1 MNGEKDKF
9 APGNKPKDNPLGKI
23 VATLIV
29 AVITLFLCVS
39 LFCKFGKL
47 LIPTLVVLAGG
58 FLLLTIW
65 MKSLYIYRYLYPA
78 IIIIGVFTV
87 YPIFYTIFIAFTNY
101 GTGHLLV
108 KESAKE
114 ELLNSKWF
122 VYKNDDPLYAEFFIP
137 KQYVTDLNEKWKVEY
152 DKYQKQLDNAKN
164 ESQEIL
170 IENNWAEK
178 ETSIVNESLE
188 NLKLSEVVAFF
199 FDTEEI
205 EVGADN
211 LPLAGD
217 LPLVE
222 AVAAEEDVSNDEVAD
237 NEEIAESEEVVYPN
251 VYQAKYFK
259 EGLDEG
265 FRLEPIAFD
274 KLSELTKD
282 MYLVSDQ
289 VRVNPEEDDEDYDDD
304 SYFVALNDVA
314 VLKSALEKLPFML
327 YDNVSDVEKKF
338 LNSRTNEFMRKEK
351 LFTVKDDGNIYQL
364 TDLGNGKF
372 GYETRV
378 WEENRNGIFVV
389 TKDGNAPTFW
399 KEYALSDLEY
409 TYSMFKLSSN
419 KEVERFLEKNFSKF
433 KLGENF
439 VPSFANIEGK
449 KKSDVSNADLIA
461 VRKEISD
468 VNERIKEFN
477 REIPSMKKNFID
489 QKREEIV
496 KENKEAEDEMFK
508 KSQDIASLK
517 REIKAMKHKSLK
529 NEEHPSLVIE
539 QIKENEKQIK
549 ILKNQIRRLKIDH
562 KGRLVQLK
570 SVDFPKLKKVKLSLE
585 ENSNIDFAEDKKI
598 EPGYMVT
605 IGLRNFTKIF
615 TTRNITSPFLRVFIW
630 TVLWSLFSVLTSF
643 AVGLALALVLNAG
656 DLKGRYLYRTL
667 FILPYA
673 IPSFVTILMWG
684 GFLNEDF
691 GIINLATGFTVP
703 WLSDPNGI
711 LPKISC
717 VIVNLWL
724 SFPYQ
729 MIISLGALQSIDASM
744 YEAADVDGAT
754 KAQQFWRITL
764 PLLLATLGPMLV
776 GSFAFAFNNFGGIY
790 LLTGGGPVMDPG
802 VLPGQTDILIS
813 YTYKLAFGSNE
824 TDYGLASAIGII
836 VFFIIGTITFL
847 QFKYTGAFKEVDNA

>member
-9 APGNKPKDNPLGKI
+9 APENKQKDNPLGKI
-23 VATLIV
+23 IATLIV
-29 AVITLFLCVS
+29 AGITFFLCVS

-47 LIPTLVVLAGG
+47 LIPTLVILAGG

-65 MKSLYIYRYLYPA
+65 MKGLYIYRYLYPA
-78 IIIIGVFTV
+78 MIIIGVFTI

-108 KESAKE
+108 KESARE

-122 VYKNDDPLYAEFFIP
+122 VYENDDPLYAEFFIP
-137 KQYVTDLNEKWKVEY
+137 EQYVTALNEKWKGEY
-152 DKYQKQLDNAKN
+152 DKYQKQLENAKN

-178 ETSIVNESLE
+178 ETSVVNDSFQSM
-188 NLKLSEVVAFF
+188 KLSEVVALFF
-199 FDTEEI
+199 ETEEI
-205 EVGADN
+205 EVGADY
-211 LPLAGD
+211 LPLNNEVIDDTDIA
-217 LPLVE
+217 
-222 AVAAEEDVSNDEVAD
+222 AVDASNDVG
-237 NEEIAESEEVVYPN
+237 YPK

-259 EGLDEG
+259 EGHDEG
-265 FRLEPIAFD
+265 FRLEPVAFD
-274 KLSELTKD
+274 KLTELTNG
-282 MYLVSDQ
+282 MHLVSDQ
-289 VRVNPEEDDEDYDDD
+289 VRINPDEEEDYDDD

-314 VLKSALEKLPFML
+314 ILKSALEKLPFML
-327 YDNVSDVEKKF
+327 YDEANDVEKKF

-389 TKDGNAPTFW
+389 TKDGGAPTFW
-399 KEYALSDLEY
+399 KEYALPDLEY

-433 KLGENF
+433 KLDENY
-439 VPSFANIEGK
+439 VPSFVNIEGK
-449 KKSDVSNADLIA
+449 KKSEVSNADLIA
-461 VRKEISD
+461 VRKEIAD

-477 REIPSMKKNFID
+477 REIPAMKKDFIEL
-489 QKREEIV
+489 KKEEISRL
-496 KENKEAEDEMFK
+496 NRIAEDEMSEK
-508 KSQDIASLK
+508 AKNIDSLK
-517 REIKAMKHKSLK
+517 QEIKKLKKQSLIT
-529 NEEHPSLVIE
+529 EHPSLIIE
-539 QIKENEKQIK
+539 QIKENNKQIK
-549 ILKNQIRRLKIDH
+549 ILNNQIRRLKIDH

-605 IGLRNFTKIF
+605 IGVRNFTKIF

-643 AVGLALALVLNAG
+643 AAGLALALVLNAG
-656 DLKGRYLYRTL
+656 DLKGRYFYRTL

-691 GIINLATGFTVP
+691 GIINLATGFTIP

-754 KAQQFWRITL
+754 KPQQFWRITL

>member
-9 APGNKPKDNPLGKI
+9 APENKQKDNPLGKI
-23 VATLIV
+23 IATLIV
-29 AVITLFLCVS
+29 AGITFFLCVS

-47 LIPTLVVLAGG
+47 LIPTLVILAGG

-65 MKSLYIYRYLYPA
+65 MKGLYIYRYLYPA
-78 IIIIGVFTV
+78 MIIIGVFTI

-108 KESAKE
+108 KESARE

-122 VYKNDDPLYAEFFIP
+122 VYENDDPLYAEFFIP
-137 KQYVTDLNEKWKVEY
+137 EQYVTALNEKWKGEY
-152 DKYQKQLDNAKN
+152 DKYQKQLENAKN

-178 ETSIVNESLE
+178 ETSVVNDSFQSM
-188 NLKLSEVVAFF
+188 KLSEVVALFF
-199 FDTEEI
+199 ETEEI
-205 EVGADN
+205 EVGADY
-211 LPLAGD
+211 LPLNNEVIDDTYIAAVDAGN
-217 LPLVE
+217 
-222 AVAAEEDVSNDEVAD
+222 DVG
-237 NEEIAESEEVVYPN
+237 YPK

-259 EGLDEG
+259 EGHDEG
-265 FRLEPIAFD
+265 FRLEPVAFD
-274 KLSELTKD
+274 KLTELTKG
-282 MYLVSDQ
+282 MHLVSDQ
-289 VRVNPEEDDEDYDDD
+289 VRINPDEEEDYDDD

-314 VLKSALEKLPFML
+314 ILKSALEKLPFML
-327 YDNVSDVEKKF
+327 YDDANDVEKKF

-389 TKDGNAPTFW
+389 TKDGGAPTFW
-399 KEYALSDLEY
+399 KEYDLSDLEY

-433 KLGENF
+433 KLDENY
-439 VPSFANIEGK
+439 VPSFVNIEGK
-449 KKSDVSNADLIA
+449 KKSEVSNADLIA
-461 VRKEISD
+461 VRKEIAD

-477 REIPSMKKNFID
+477 REIPAMKKDFIEL
-489 QKREEIV
+489 KKEEISRL
-496 KENKEAEDEMFK
+496 NRIAEDEMSEK
-508 KSQDIASLK
+508 AKNIDSLK
-517 REIKAMKHKSLK
+517 QEIKKLKKQSLIT
-529 NEEHPSLVIE
+529 EHPSLIIE
-539 QIKENEKQIK
+539 QIKENNKQIK
-549 ILKNQIRRLKIDH
+549 ILNNQIRRLKIDH

-605 IGLRNFTKIF
+605 IGVRNFTKIF

-643 AVGLALALVLNAG
+643 AAGLALALVLNAG
-656 DLKGRYLYRTL
+656 DLKGRYFYRTL

-691 GIINLATGFTVP
+691 GIINLATGFTIP

-754 KAQQFWRITL
+754 KPQQFWRITL

>member
-9 APGNKPKDNPLGKI
+9 APENKQKDNPLGKI
-23 VATLIV
+23 IATLIV
-29 AVITLFLCVS
+29 AGITFFLCVS

-47 LIPTLVVLAGG
+47 LIPTLVILAGG

-65 MKSLYIYRYLYPA
+65 MKGLYIYRYLYPA
-78 IIIIGVFTV
+78 MIIIGVFTI

-108 KESAKE
+108 KESARE

-122 VYKNDDPLYAEFFIP
+122 VYENDDPLYAEFFIP
-137 KQYVTDLNEKWKVEY
+137 EQYVTALNEKWKGEY
-152 DKYQKQLDNAKN
+152 DKYQKQLENAKN

-178 ETSIVNESLE
+178 ETSVVNDSFQSM
-188 NLKLSEVVAFF
+188 KLSEVVALFF
-199 FDTEEI
+199 ETEEI
-205 EVGADN
+205 EVGADY
-211 LPLAGD
+211 LPLNNEVIDDTYIAAVDAGN
-217 LPLVE
+217 
-222 AVAAEEDVSNDEVAD
+222 DVG
-237 NEEIAESEEVVYPN
+237 YPK
-251 VYQAKYFK
+251 VYQTKYFK
-259 EGLDEG
+259 EGHDEG
-265 FRLEPIAFD
+265 FRLEPVAFD
-274 KLSELTKD
+274 KLTELTKG
-282 MYLVSDQ
+282 MHLVSDQ
-289 VRVNPEEDDEDYDDD
+289 VRINPDEEEDYDDD

-314 VLKSALEKLPFML
+314 ILKSALEKLPFML
-327 YDNVSDVEKKF
+327 YDDANDVEKKF

-389 TKDGNAPTFW
+389 TKDGGAPTFW
-399 KEYALSDLEY
+399 KEYALPDLEY

-433 KLGENF
+433 KLDENY
-439 VPSFANIEGK
+439 VPSFVNIEGK
-449 KKSDVSNADLIA
+449 KKSEVSNADLIA
-461 VRKEISD
+461 VRKEIAD

-477 REIPSMKKNFID
+477 REIPAMKKDFIEL
-489 QKREEIV
+489 KKEEISRL
-496 KENKEAEDEMFK
+496 NRIAEDEMSEK
-508 KSQDIASLK
+508 AKNIDSLK
-517 REIKAMKHKSLK
+517 QEIKKLKKQSLIT
-529 NEEHPSLVIE
+529 EHPSLIIE
-539 QIKENEKQIK
+539 QIKENNKQIK
-549 ILKNQIRRLKIDH
+549 ILNNQIRRLKIDH

-605 IGLRNFTKIF
+605 IGVRNFTKIF

-643 AVGLALALVLNAG
+643 AAGLALALVLNAG
-656 DLKGRYLYRTL
+656 DLKGRYFYRTL

-691 GIINLATGFTVP
+691 GIINLATGFTIP

-754 KAQQFWRITL
+754 KPQQFWRITL

>member
-9 APGNKPKDNPLGKI
+9 APGNKQKDNPLGKI
-23 VATLIV
+23 IATLIV
-29 AVITLFLCVS
+29 AGITLFLCVS

-47 LIPTLVVLAGG
+47 LIPTLVILAGG

-65 MKSLYIYRYLYPA
+65 MKGLYIYRYLYPA
-78 IIIIGVFTV
+78 MIIIGVFTV

-122 VYKNDDPLYAEFFIP
+122 VYENDDPLYAEFFIP
-137 KQYVTDLNEKWKVEY
+137 EQYVATLNEKWKGEY
-152 DKYQKQLDNAKN
+152 DKYQKQLENAKN

-178 ETSIVNESLE
+178 ETSVVNDSLE

-199 FDTEEI
+199 FETEEI
-205 EVGADN
+205 EVGADY
-211 LPLAGD
+211 LPLTD
-217 LPLVE
+217 V
-222 AVAAEEDVSNDEVAD
+222 AVADSSNDT
-237 NEEIAESEEVVYPN
+237 VVYPN

-259 EGLDEG
+259 EGHDEG
-265 FRLEPIAFD
+265 FRLEPVAFD
-274 KLSELTKD
+274 KLTELTKG
-282 MYLVSDQ
+282 MHLVSDQ
-289 VRVNPEEDDEDYDDD
+289 VRINPDEEEDYDDD

-314 VLKSALEKLPFML
+314 ILKSALEKLPFML
-327 YDNVSDVEKKF
+327 YDDANDVEKKF

-389 TKDGNAPTFW
+389 TKDGGAPTFW
-399 KEYALSDLEY
+399 KEYDLSDLEY

-433 KLGENF
+433 KLDENY
-439 VPSFANIEGK
+439 VPSFVNIEGK
-449 KKSDVSNADLIA
+449 KKSEVSNADLIA
-461 VRKEISD
+461 VRKEIAD

-477 REIPSMKKNFID
+477 REIPAMKKDFIEL
-489 QKREEIV
+489 KKEEISRL
-496 KENKEAEDEMFK
+496 NRIAEDEMSEK
-508 KSQDIASLK
+508 AKNIDSLK
-517 REIKAMKHKSLK
+517 QEIKKLKKQSLIT
-529 NEEHPSLVIE
+529 EHPSLIIE
-539 QIKENEKQIK
+539 QIKENNKQIK
-549 ILKNQIRRLKIDH
+549 ILNNQIRRLKIDH

-605 IGLRNFTKIF
+605 IGVRNFTKIF

-643 AVGLALALVLNAG
+643 AAGLALALVLNAG
-656 DLKGRYLYRTL
+656 DLKGRYFYRTL

-691 GIINLATGFTVP
+691 GIINLATGFTIP

-744 YEAADVDGAT
+744 YEAADVDGAS
-754 KAQQFWRITL
+754 KPQQFWRITL

>member
-9 APGNKPKDNPLGKI
+9 APENKQKDNPLGKI
-23 VATLIV
+23 IATLIV
-29 AVITLFLCVS
+29 AGITFFLCVS

-47 LIPTLVVLAGG
+47 LIPTLVILAGG

-65 MKSLYIYRYLYPA
+65 MKGLYIYRYLYPA
-78 IIIIGVFTV
+78 MIIIGVFTI

-108 KESAKE
+108 KESARE

-122 VYKNDDPLYAEFFIP
+122 VYENDDPLYAEFFIP
-137 KQYVTDLNEKWKVEY
+137 EQYVTALNEKWKGEY
-152 DKYQKQLDNAKN
+152 DKYQKQLENAKN

-178 ETSIVNESLE
+178 ETSVVNDSFQSM
-188 NLKLSEVVAFF
+188 KLSEVVALFF
-199 FDTEEI
+199 ETEEI
-205 EVGADN
+205 EVGADY
-211 LPLAGD
+211 LPLNNEVIDDTYIAAVDAGN
-217 LPLVE
+217 
-222 AVAAEEDVSNDEVAD
+222 DVG
-237 NEEIAESEEVVYPN
+237 YPK

-259 EGLDEG
+259 EGHDEG
-265 FRLEPIAFD
+265 FRLEPVAFD
-274 KLSELTKD
+274 KLTELTKG
-282 MYLVSDQ
+282 MHLVSDQ
-289 VRVNPEEDDEDYDDD
+289 VRINPDEEEDYDDD

-314 VLKSALEKLPFML
+314 ILKSALEKLPFML
-327 YDNVSDVEKKF
+327 YDDANDVEKKF

-389 TKDGNAPTFW
+389 TKDGGAPTFW
-399 KEYALSDLEY
+399 KEYDLSDLEY

-433 KLGENF
+433 KLDENY
-439 VPSFANIEGK
+439 VPSFVNIEGK
-449 KKSDVSNADLIA
+449 KKSEVSNADLIA
-461 VRKEISD
+461 VRKEIVD

-477 REIPSMKKNFID
+477 REIPAMKKDFIEL
-489 QKREEIV
+489 KKEEISRL
-496 KENKEAEDEMFK
+496 NRIAEDEMSEK
-508 KSQDIASLK
+508 AKNIDSLK
-517 REIKAMKHKSLK
+517 QEIKKLKKQSLIT
-529 NEEHPSLVIE
+529 EHPSLIIE
-539 QIKENEKQIK
+539 QIKENNKQIK
-549 ILKNQIRRLKIDH
+549 ILNNQIRRLKIDH

-605 IGLRNFTKIF
+605 IGVRNFTKIF

-643 AVGLALALVLNAG
+643 AAGLALALVLNAG
-656 DLKGRYLYRTL
+656 DLKGRYFYRTL

-691 GIINLATGFTVP
+691 GIINLATGFTIP

-754 KAQQFWRITL
+754 KPQQFWRITL

>member
-9 APGNKPKDNPLGKI
+9 APGNKQKDNPLGKI
-23 VATLIV
+23 IATLIV
-29 AVITLFLCVS
+29 AGITLFLCVS

-47 LIPTLVVLAGG
+47 LIPTLIILAGG

-65 MKSLYIYRYLYPA
+65 MKGLYIYRYLYPA

-122 VYKNDDPLYAEFFIP
+122 VYENDAPLYAEFFIP
-137 KQYVTDLNEKWKVEY
+137 EQYITTLNEKWKGEY
-152 DKYQKQLDNAKN
+152 EKYQKQLENAKN
-164 ESQEIL
+164 QSQETL
-170 IENNWAEK
+170 IENNWSEK
-178 ETSIVNESLE
+178 EISVVNDSLQ
-188 NLKLSEVVAFF
+188 NLKLSEVVALFF
-199 FDTEEI
+199 ETEEI
-205 EVGADN
+205 EVGVDY
-211 LPLAGD
+211 LPLSNEIA
-217 LPLVE
+217 
-222 AVAAEEDVSNDEVAD
+222 DVDISNDAASS
-237 NEEIAESEEVVYPN
+237 NEVVYNNIVYPK

-259 EGLDEG
+259 EDPDEG
-265 FRLEPIAFD
+265 FRLEPVAFD
-274 KLSELTKD
+274 KLSEITKG
-282 MYLVSDQ
+282 MHLVSDQ
-289 VRVNPEEDDEDYDDD
+289 VRINSEVEEDYDDD

-314 VLKSALEKLPFML
+314 ILKSALEKLPFML
-327 YDNVSDVEKKF
+327 YDEVNDVEKKF

-351 LFTVKDDGNIYQL
+351 LFTVKDDGNIYKL

-378 WEENRNGIFVV
+378 WEENRNGIFVL

-399 KEYALSDLEY
+399 KEYALSKLEY

-419 KEVERFLEKNFSKF
+419 KEVERFLEKSFSKF
-433 KLGENF
+433 KLGEDY

-449 KKSDVSNADLIA
+449 KKSEISNSDLAA

-468 VNERIKEFN
+468 INERIKEFN
-477 REIPSMKKNFID
+477 REIPAMKKNFIELKKD
-489 QKREEIV
+489 EITRQ
-496 KENKEAEDEMFK
+496 NKIAADEMFK
-508 KSQDIASLK
+508 KGQDIALLK
-517 REIKAMKHKSLK
+517 REIKEMKKQSLK
-529 NEEHPSLVIE
+529 SVEHPSLVIE
-539 QIKENEKQIK
+539 QIKEKNKQIK
-549 ILKNQIRRLKIDH
+549 ILNNQIRRLKIDH

-585 ENSNIDFAEDKKI
+585 ENSNIDFSEDKKI

-605 IGLRNFTKIF
+605 IGVRNFTKIF

-643 AVGLALALVLNAG
+643 AAGLALALVLNAG
-656 DLKGRYLYRTL
+656 DLRGRYFYRTL

-691 GIINLATGFTVP
+691 GIINLATGFTIP

-744 YEAADVDGAT
+744 YEAADVDGAS
-754 KAQQFWRITL
+754 KPQQFWRITL

>member
-9 APGNKPKDNPLGKI
+9 APGNKQKDNPLGKI
-23 VATLIV
+23 IATLIV
-29 AVITLFLCVS
+29 AGITLFLCVS

-47 LIPTLVVLAGG
+47 LIPTLVILAGG

-65 MKSLYIYRYLYPA
+65 MKGLYIYRYLYPA
-78 IIIIGVFTV
+78 MIIIGVFTV

-108 KESAKE
+108 KESARE

-122 VYKNDDPLYAEFFIP
+122 VYENDDPLYAEFFIP
-137 KQYVTDLNEKWKVEY
+137 EQYVANLNEKWKGEY
-152 DKYQKQLDNAKN
+152 DKYQKQLENAKN

-178 ETSIVNESLE
+178 ETSVVNDSFQ
-188 NLKLSEVVAFF
+188 NMKLSEVVALFF
-199 FDTEEI
+199 ETEEI
-205 EVGADN
+205 EVGADY
-211 LPLAGD
+211 LPLNNEVID
-217 LPLVE
+217 DTD
-222 AVAAEEDVSNDEVAD
+222 VAAVDASNDVG
-237 NEEIAESEEVVYPN
+237 YPK

-259 EGLDEG
+259 EGHDEG
-265 FRLEPIAFD
+265 FRLEPVTFD
-274 KLSELTKD
+274 KLTELTKG
-282 MYLVSDQ
+282 MHLVSDQ
-289 VRVNPEEDDEDYDDD
+289 VRINSDEEEDYDDD

-314 VLKSALEKLPFML
+314 ILKSALEKLPFML
-327 YDNVSDVEKKF
+327 YDEANDVEKKF

-389 TKDGNAPTFW
+389 TKDGGAPTFW
-399 KEYALSDLEY
+399 KEYDLPDLEY

-433 KLGENF
+433 KLGENY
-439 VPSFANIEGK
+439 VPSFVNIEGK
-449 KKSDVSNADLIA
+449 KKSEVSNADLIA
-461 VRKEISD
+461 VRKEIAD

-477 REIPSMKKNFID
+477 REIPAMKKDFIEL
-489 QKREEIV
+489 KKEEISRL
-496 KENKEAEDEMFK
+496 NKIAEDEMFK
-508 KSQDIASLK
+508 KGQDIDSLK
-517 REIKAMKHKSLK
+517 REIKTMKKQSLK
-529 NEEHPSLVIE
+529 NTEHPSLIIE
-539 QIKENEKQIK
+539 QIKENNKQIK
-549 ILKNQIRRLKIDH
+549 ILNNQIRRLKIDH

-605 IGLRNFTKIF
+605 IGVRNFTKIF

-643 AVGLALALVLNAG
+643 AAGLALALVLNAG
-656 DLKGRYLYRTL
+656 DLKGRYFYRTL

-691 GIINLATGFTVP
+691 GIINLATGFTIP

-754 KAQQFWRITL
+754 KPQQFWRITL

>member
-9 APGNKPKDNPLGKI
+9 APGNKQKDNPLGKI
-23 VATLIV
+23 IATLIV
-29 AVITLFLCVS
+29 AGITLFLCVS

-47 LIPTLVVLAGG
+47 LIPTLVILAGG

-65 MKSLYIYRYLYPA
+65 MKGLYIYRYLYPA
-78 IIIIGVFTV
+78 MIIIGVFTI

-108 KESAKE
+108 KESARE

-122 VYKNDDPLYAEFFIP
+122 VYENDDPLYAEFFIP
-137 KQYVTDLNEKWKVEY
+137 EQYVTALNEKWKGEY
-152 DKYQKQLDNAKN
+152 DKYQKQLENAKN

-178 ETSIVNESLE
+178 ETSVVNDSFQSM
-188 NLKLSEVVAFF
+188 KLSEVVALFF
-199 FDTEEI
+199 ETEEI
-205 EVGADN
+205 EVGADY
-211 LPLAGD
+211 LPLNNEVIDDTYIAAVDAGN
-217 LPLVE
+217 
-222 AVAAEEDVSNDEVAD
+222 DVG
-237 NEEIAESEEVVYPN
+237 YPK

-259 EGLDEG
+259 EGHDEG
-265 FRLEPIAFD
+265 FRLEPVAFD
-274 KLSELTKD
+274 KLTELTKG
-282 MYLVSDQ
+282 MHLVSDQ
-289 VRVNPEEDDEDYDDD
+289 VRINPDEEEDYDDD

-314 VLKSALEKLPFML
+314 ILKSALEKLPFML
-327 YDNVSDVEKKF
+327 YDDANDVEKKF

-389 TKDGNAPTFW
+389 TKDGGAPTFW
-399 KEYALSDLEY
+399 KEYDLSDLEY

-433 KLGENF
+433 KLDENY
-439 VPSFANIEGK
+439 VPSFVNIEGK
-449 KKSDVSNADLIA
+449 KKSEVSNADLIA
-461 VRKEISD
+461 VRKEIAD

-477 REIPSMKKNFID
+477 REIPAMKKDFIEL
-489 QKREEIV
+489 KKEEISRL
-496 KENKEAEDEMFK
+496 NRIAEDEMSEK
-508 KSQDIASLK
+508 AKNIDSLK
-517 REIKAMKHKSLK
+517 QEIKKLKKQSLIT
-529 NEEHPSLVIE
+529 EHPSLIIE
-539 QIKENEKQIK
+539 QIKENNKQIK
-549 ILKNQIRRLKIDH
+549 ILNNQIRRLKIDH

-605 IGLRNFTKIF
+605 IGVRNFTKIF

-643 AVGLALALVLNAG
+643 AAGLALALVLNAG
-656 DLKGRYLYRTL
+656 DLKGRYFYRTL

-691 GIINLATGFTVP
+691 GIINLATGFTIP

-754 KAQQFWRITL
+754 KPQQFWRITL

>member
-9 APGNKPKDNPLGKI
+9 APGNKQKDNPLGKI
-23 VATLIV
+23 IATLIV
-29 AVITLFLCVS
+29 AGITLFLCVS

-47 LIPTLVVLAGG
+47 LIPTLVILAGG

-65 MKSLYIYRYLYPA
+65 MKGLYIYRYLYPA
-78 IIIIGVFTV
+78 MIIIGVFTI

-108 KESAKE
+108 KESARE

-122 VYKNDDPLYAEFFIP
+122 VYENDDPLYAEFFIP
-137 KQYVTDLNEKWKVEY
+137 EQYVTALNEKWKGEY
-152 DKYQKQLDNAKN
+152 DKYQKQLENAKN

-178 ETSIVNESLE
+178 ETSVVNDSFQSM
-188 NLKLSEVVAFF
+188 KLSEVVALFF
-199 FDTEEI
+199 ETEEI
-205 EVGADN
+205 EVGADY
-211 LPLAGD
+211 LPLNNEVIDDTDIA
-217 LPLVE
+217 
-222 AVAAEEDVSNDEVAD
+222 AVDASNDVG
-237 NEEIAESEEVVYPN
+237 YPK

-259 EGLDEG
+259 EGHDEG
-265 FRLEPIAFD
+265 FRLEPVAFD
-274 KLSELTKD
+274 KLTELTNG
-282 MYLVSDQ
+282 MHLVSDQ
-289 VRVNPEEDDEDYDDD
+289 VRINPDEEEDYDDD

-314 VLKSALEKLPFML
+314 ILKSALEKLPFML
-327 YDNVSDVEKKF
+327 YDEANDVEKKF

-389 TKDGNAPTFW
+389 TKDGGAPTFW
-399 KEYALSDLEY
+399 KEYDLPDLEY

-433 KLGENF
+433 KLDENY
-439 VPSFANIEGK
+439 VPSFVNIEGK
-449 KKSDVSNADLIA
+449 KKSEVSNADLIA
-461 VRKEISD
+461 VRKEIAD

-477 REIPSMKKNFID
+477 REIPAMKKDFIEL
-489 QKREEIV
+489 KKEEISRL
-496 KENKEAEDEMFK
+496 NRIAEDEMSEK
-508 KSQDIASLK
+508 AKNIDSLK
-517 REIKAMKHKSLK
+517 QEIKKLKKQSLIT
-529 NEEHPSLVIE
+529 EHPSLIIE
-539 QIKENEKQIK
+539 QIKENNKQIK
-549 ILKNQIRRLKIDH
+549 ILNNQIRRLEIDH

-605 IGLRNFTKIF
+605 IGVRNFTKIF

-643 AVGLALALVLNAG
+643 AAGLALALVLNAG
-656 DLKGRYLYRTL
+656 DLKGRYFYRTL

-691 GIINLATGFTVP
+691 GIINLATGFTIP

-754 KAQQFWRITL
+754 KPQQFWRITL

>member
-9 APGNKPKDNPLGKI
+9 APGNKQKDNPLGKI
-23 VATLIV
+23 IATLIV
-29 AVITLFLCVS
+29 AGITLFLCVS

-47 LIPTLVVLAGG
+47 LIPTLVILAGG

-65 MKSLYIYRYLYPA
+65 MKGLYIYRYLYPA
-78 IIIIGVFTV
+78 MIIIGVFTI

-108 KESAKE
+108 KESARE

-122 VYKNDDPLYAEFFIP
+122 VYENDDPLYAEFFIP
-137 KQYVTDLNEKWKVEY
+137 KQYVTALNEKWKGEY
-152 DKYQKQLDNAKN
+152 DKYQKQLENAKN

-178 ETSIVNESLE
+178 ETSVVNDSFQSM
-188 NLKLSEVVAFF
+188 KLSEVVALFF
-199 FDTEEI
+199 ETEEI
-205 EVGADN
+205 EVGADY
-211 LPLAGD
+211 LPLNNEVIDDTYIAAVDAGN
-217 LPLVE
+217 
-222 AVAAEEDVSNDEVAD
+222 DVG
-237 NEEIAESEEVVYPN
+237 YPK

-259 EGLDEG
+259 EGHDEG
-265 FRLEPIAFD
+265 FRLEPVAFD
-274 KLSELTKD
+274 KLTELTKG
-282 MYLVSDQ
+282 MHLVSDQ
-289 VRVNPEEDDEDYDDD
+289 VRINPDEEEDYDDD

-314 VLKSALEKLPFML
+314 ILKSALEKLPFML
-327 YDNVSDVEKKF
+327 YDDANDVEKKF

-389 TKDGNAPTFW
+389 TKDGGAPTFW
-399 KEYALSDLEY
+399 KEYDLSDLEY

-433 KLGENF
+433 KLDENY
-439 VPSFANIEGK
+439 VPSFVNIEGK
-449 KKSDVSNADLIA
+449 KKSEVSNADLIA
-461 VRKEISD
+461 VRKEIAD

-477 REIPSMKKNFID
+477 REIPAMKKDFIEL
-489 QKREEIV
+489 KKEEISRL
-496 KENKEAEDEMFK
+496 NRIAEDEMSEK
-508 KSQDIASLK
+508 AKNIDSLK
-517 REIKAMKHKSLK
+517 QEIKKLKKQSLIT
-529 NEEHPSLVIE
+529 EHPSLIIE
-539 QIKENEKQIK
+539 QIKENNKQIK
-549 ILKNQIRRLKIDH
+549 ILNNQIRRLKIDH

-605 IGLRNFTKIF
+605 IGVRNFTKIF

-643 AVGLALALVLNAG
+643 AAGLALALVLNAG
-656 DLKGRYLYRTL
+656 DLKGRYFYRTL

-691 GIINLATGFTVP
+691 GIINLATGFTIP

-754 KAQQFWRITL
+754 KPQQFWRITL

>member
-9 APGNKPKDNPLGKI
+9 APENKQKNNPLGKVI
-23 VATLIV
+23 ATLIV
-29 AVITLFLCVS
+29 TGITLFLCVS
-39 LFCKFGKL
+39 IFCKFGKL
-47 LIPTLVVLAGG
+47 LIPSLVILAGG

-65 MKSLYIYRYLYPA
+65 MKGLYIYRYLYPA

-108 KESAKE
+108 KESAKN

-122 VYKNDDPLYAEFFIP
+122 VHENDAPLYAEFFIP
-137 KQYVTDLNEKWKVEY
+137 KQYVTTLNEKWKGEY
-152 DKYQKQLDNAKN
+152 DKYQKQLDSAKN
-164 ESQEIL
+164 ESQKKL
-170 IENNWAEK
+170 IEDNWNEK
-178 ETSIVNESLE
+178 EISIVNDSLH
-188 NLKLSEVVAFF
+188 NLKLSEVVALFF
-199 FDTEEI
+199 ETGEI
-205 EVGADN
+205 EVGADY
-211 LPLAGD
+211 LPLSSETLD
-217 LPLVE
+217 
-222 AVAAEEDVSNDEVAD
+222 DSSND
-237 NEEIAESEEVVYPN
+237 VVYPKA
-251 VYQAKYFK
+251 YQAKYFK
-259 EGLDEG
+259 EGSVEE
-265 FRLEPIAFD
+265 FRLEPVAFD
-274 KLSELTKD
+274 QLSEITEE

-289 VRVNPEEDDEDYDDD
+289 VRINPDEEDDYDDD
-304 SYFVALNDVA
+304 SYFVALNDVT
-314 VLKSALEKLPFML
+314 VLKSALEKLPFIL
-327 YDNVSDVEKKF
+327 YDEVNKVEKKF

-351 LFTVKDDGNIYQL
+351 LFTVKDDGNIYRL
-364 TDLGNGKF
+364 TDLGNGQF
-372 GYETRV
+372 DYETLV
-378 WEENRNGIFVV
+378 YEENRNGIFVL
-389 TKDGNAPTFW
+389 TKDRNAPTFW
-399 KEYALSDLEY
+399 KEYNLSKLEY
-409 TYSMFKLSSN
+409 AYSMFKLSSDS
-419 KEVERFLEKNFSKF
+419 EVEEFLKGNFSKYELD
-433 KLGENF
+433 KDY
-439 VPSFANIEGK
+439 VPSFAKIAGK
-449 KKSDVSNADLIA
+449 KKSEVSNDDLA
-461 VRKEISD
+461 VIRGEID
-468 VNERIKEFN
+468 EVNKKIKEFN
-477 REIPSMKKNFID
+477 REIPAMKKEFIKL
-489 QKREEIV
+489 KRNKTEE
-496 KENKEAEDEMFK
+496 ENKKAEEEMEAKRVE
-508 KSQDIASLK
+508 IASLK
-517 REIKAMKHKSLK
+517 QEIREMKKQPL
-529 NEEHPSLVIE
+529 NATEHPSLIVD
-539 QIKENEKQIK
+539 QIKENNKQIK
-549 ILKNQIRRLKIDH
+549 RLNDDIRRLKIDH

-570 SVDFPKLKKVKLSLE
+570 SVDFPKLKNIKLSFE
-585 ENSNIDFAEDKKI
+585 ENSNIDFSEDKKI

-643 AVGLALALVLNAG
+643 AAGLALALVLNAG
-656 DLKGRYLYRTL
+656 DLKGRYFYRTL

-684 GFLNEDF
+684 GFLNQDF
-691 GIINLATGFTVP
+691 GIINLATGFTIP
-703 WLSDPNGI
+703 WLSDASGI

-744 YEAADVDGAT
+744 YEAADVDGAS
-754 KAQQFWRITL
+754 KPQQFWRITL

>member
-9 APGNKPKDNPLGKI
+9 APGNKQKDNPLGKI
-23 VATLIV
+23 IATLIV
-29 AVITLFLCVS
+29 AGITLFLCVS

-47 LIPTLVVLAGG
+47 LIPTLIILAGG

-65 MKSLYIYRYLYPA
+65 MKGLYIYRYLYPA

-122 VYKNDDPLYAEFFIP
+122 VYENDAPLYAEFFIP
-137 KQYVTDLNEKWKVEY
+137 EQYITTLNEKWKGEY
-152 DKYQKQLDNAKN
+152 EKYQKQLENAKN
-164 ESQEIL
+164 QSQETL
-170 IENNWAEK
+170 IENNWSEK
-178 ETSIVNESLE
+178 EISVVNDSLQ
-188 NLKLSEVVAFF
+188 NLKLSEVVALFF
-199 FDTEEI
+199 ETEEI
-205 EVGADN
+205 EVGVDY
-211 LPLAGD
+211 LPLSNEIAD
-217 LPLVE
+217 VDISNDAASSDE
-222 AVAAEEDVSNDEVAD
+222 AV
-237 NEEIAESEEVVYPN
+237 YPK

-259 EGLDEG
+259 EDPDEG
-265 FRLEPIAFD
+265 FRLEPVAFD
-274 KLSELTKD
+274 KLSEITKG
-282 MYLVSDQ
+282 MHLVSDQ
-289 VRVNPEEDDEDYDDD
+289 VRINSEVEEDYDDD

-314 VLKSALEKLPFML
+314 ILKSALEKLPFML
-327 YDNVSDVEKKF
+327 YDEVNDVEKKF

-351 LFTVKDDGNIYQL
+351 LFTVKDDGNIYKL

-378 WEENRNGIFVV
+378 WEENRNGIFVL

-399 KEYALSDLEY
+399 KEYALSKLEY

-419 KEVERFLEKNFSKF
+419 KEVERFLEKSFSKF
-433 KLGENF
+433 KLGEDY

-449 KKSDVSNADLIA
+449 KKSEISNSDLAA

-468 VNERIKEFN
+468 INERIKEFN
-477 REIPSMKKNFID
+477 REIPAMKKNFIELKKD
-489 QKREEIV
+489 EITRQ
-496 KENKEAEDEMFK
+496 NKIAADEMFK
-508 KSQDIASLK
+508 KGQDIALLK
-517 REIKAMKHKSLK
+517 REIKEMKKQSLK
-529 NEEHPSLVIE
+529 NIEHPSLIIE
-539 QIKENEKQIK
+539 QIKEKNKQIK
-549 ILKNQIRRLKIDH
+549 ILNNQIRRLKIDH

-585 ENSNIDFAEDKKI
+585 ENSNIDFSEDKKI

-605 IGLRNFTKIF
+605 IGVRNFTKIF

-643 AVGLALALVLNAG
+643 AAGLALALVLNAG
-656 DLKGRYLYRTL
+656 DLRGRYFYRTL

-691 GIINLATGFTVP
+691 GIINLATGFTIP

-744 YEAADVDGAT
+744 YEAADVDGAS
-754 KAQQFWRITL
+754 KPQQFWRITL

>member
-9 APGNKPKDNPLGKI
+9 APGNKQKDNPLGKI
-23 VATLIV
+23 IATLIV
-29 AVITLFLCVS
+29 AGITLFLCVS

-47 LIPTLVVLAGG
+47 LIPTLVILAGG

-65 MKSLYIYRYLYPA
+65 MKGLYIYRYLYPA
-78 IIIIGVFTV
+78 MIIIGVFTV

-108 KESAKE
+108 KESARE

-122 VYKNDDPLYAEFFIP
+122 VYENDDPLYAEFFIP
-137 KQYVTDLNEKWKVEY
+137 EQYVVNLNEKWKGEY
-152 DKYQKQLDNAKN
+152 DKYQKQLENAKN

-178 ETSIVNESLE
+178 ETSVVNDSFQ
-188 NLKLSEVVAFF
+188 NMKLSEVVALFF
-199 FDTEEI
+199 ETEEI
-205 EVGADN
+205 EVGADY
-211 LPLAGD
+211 LPLNNEVID
-217 LPLVE
+217 DTD
-222 AVAAEEDVSNDEVAD
+222 VAAVDASNDVG
-237 NEEIAESEEVVYPN
+237 YPK

-259 EGLDEG
+259 EGHDEG
-265 FRLEPIAFD
+265 FRLEPVAFD
-274 KLSELTKD
+274 KLTELTKG
-282 MYLVSDQ
+282 MHLVSDQ
-289 VRVNPEEDDEDYDDD
+289 VRINSDEEEDYDDD

-314 VLKSALEKLPFML
+314 ILKSALEKLPFML
-327 YDNVSDVEKKF
+327 YDEANDVEKKF

-389 TKDGNAPTFW
+389 TKDGGAPTFW
-399 KEYALSDLEY
+399 KEYALPDLEY

-433 KLGENF
+433 KLGENY
-439 VPSFANIEGK
+439 VPSFVNIEEK
-449 KKSDVSNADLIA
+449 KKSEVSNADLIA
-461 VRKEISD
+461 VRKEIAD

-477 REIPSMKKNFID
+477 REIPAMKKDFIEL
-489 QKREEIV
+489 KKEEISRL
-496 KENKEAEDEMFK
+496 NKIAEDEMFK
-508 KSQDIASLK
+508 KGQDIDSLK
-517 REIKAMKHKSLK
+517 REIKTMKKQSLK
-529 NEEHPSLVIE
+529 NTEHPSLIIE
-539 QIKENEKQIK
+539 QIKENNKQIK
-549 ILKNQIRRLKIDH
+549 ILNNQIRRLKIDH

-605 IGLRNFTKIF
+605 IGVRNFTKIF

-643 AVGLALALVLNAG
+643 AAGLALALVLNAG
-656 DLKGRYLYRTL
+656 DLKGRYFYRTL

-691 GIINLATGFTVP
+691 GIINLATGFTIP

-754 KAQQFWRITL
+754 KPQQFWRITL

>member
-1 MNGEKDKF
+1 MDGEKDKF
-9 APGNKPKDNPLGKI
+9 APGNKQKENSLGKI
-23 VATLIV
+23 IATLIV
-29 AVITLFLCVS
+29 AGITLFLCVS

-47 LIPTLVVLAGG
+47 LIPTLVILAGG

-65 MKSLYIYRYLYPA
+65 MKGLYIYRYLYPA

-114 ELLNSKWF
+114 VLNSKWF
-122 VYKNDDPLYAEFFIP
+122 VYENDAPLYAEFFIP
-137 KQYVTDLNEKWKVEY
+137 EQYITTLNEKWKGEY
-152 DKYQKQLDNAKN
+152 DKYQRQLENAKN

-170 IENNWAEK
+170 IENNWEEK
-178 ETSIVNESLE
+178 EVSVVNDSLQG
-188 NLKLSEVVAFF
+188 LKLSEVVALFF
-199 FDTEEI
+199 ETEKI
-205 EVGADN
+205 EVGADY
-211 LPLAGD
+211 LPLLSNEIVD
-217 LPLVE
+217 IVDEDTSNDVVSEEE
-222 AVAAEEDVSNDEVAD
+222 AVYDD
-237 NEEIAESEEVVYPN
+237 IVYPK

-259 EGLDEG
+259 EGPDEG
-265 FRLEPIAFD
+265 FRLEPVAFD
-274 KLSELTKD
+274 TLSEITKG
-282 MYLVSDQ
+282 MHLVSDP
-289 VRVNPEEDDEDYDDD
+289 VRVNPEEEEEDDDDE
-304 SYFVALNDVA
+304 SYLVAMNDVT

-327 YDNVSDVEKKF
+327 YDEANNVEKKF
-338 LNSRTNEFMRKEK
+338 LNNRTNEFMRKEK
-351 LFTVKDDGNIYQL
+351 QFTVKDDGNIYML

-372 GYETRV
+372 GYEARV
-378 WEENRNGIFVV
+378 WEENKNGLFVL

-399 KEYALSDLEY
+399 KEYDLSKLEY
-409 TYSMFKLSSN
+409 TYSMFKLSSDAKVEEFL
-419 KEVERFLEKNFSKF
+419 KENFSKY
-433 KLGENF
+433 KLSEDY
-439 VPSFANIEGK
+439 VPSFVNIEGK
-449 KKSDVSNADLIA
+449 KKSEVSNGDLAA
-461 VRKEISD
+461 VRKEIKD

-477 REIPSMKKNFID
+477 HEIPAMKKKFIEL
-489 QKREEIV
+489 KKNETIE
-496 KENKEAEDEMFK
+496 ENKKAEDEMGAK
-508 KSQDIASLK
+508 RIEIASLK
-517 REIKAMKHKSLK
+517 QEIREKKKQSLK
-529 NEEHPSLVIE
+529 TAEHPSLIIE
-539 QIKENEKQIK
+539 QIKENDKQIK
-549 ILKNQIRRLKIDH
+549 ILNDDIRRLKIDH

-585 ENSNIDFAEDKKI
+585 ENSNIDFSEDKKI

-605 IGLRNFTKIF
+605 IGVRNFTKIF

-643 AVGLALALVLNAG
+643 AAGLALALVLNAG
-656 DLKGRYLYRTL
+656 DLKGRYFYRTL

-684 GFLNEDF
+684 GFLNKDF
-691 GIINLATGFTVP
+691 GIINLATGFTIP

-744 YEAADVDGAT
+744 YEAADVDGAS
-754 KAQQFWRITL
+754 KPQQFWRITL

-790 LLTGGGPVMDPG
+790 LLTGGGPVMAAG

>member
-9 APGNKPKDNPLGKI
+9 APGNKQKDNPLGKI
-23 VATLIV
+23 IATLIV
-29 AVITLFLCVS
+29 AGITLFLCVS

-47 LIPTLVVLAGG
+47 LIPTLVILAGG

-65 MKSLYIYRYLYPA
+65 MKGLYIYRYLYPA
-78 IIIIGVFTV
+78 MIIIGVFTV

-108 KESAKE
+108 KESARE

-122 VYKNDDPLYAEFFIP
+122 VYENDDPLYAEFFIP
-137 KQYVTDLNEKWKVEY
+137 EQYVVNLNEKWKGEY
-152 DKYQKQLDNAKN
+152 DKYQKQLENAKN

-178 ETSIVNESLE
+178 ETSVVNDSFQ
-188 NLKLSEVVAFF
+188 NMKLSEVVALFF
-199 FDTEEI
+199 ETEEI
-205 EVGADN
+205 EVGADY
-211 LPLAGD
+211 LPLNNEVIDDTDIA
-217 LPLVE
+217 
-222 AVAAEEDVSNDEVAD
+222 AVDASNDVG
-237 NEEIAESEEVVYPN
+237 YPK

-259 EGLDEG
+259 EGHDEG
-265 FRLEPIAFD
+265 FRLEPVAFD
-274 KLSELTKD
+274 KLTELTKG
-282 MYLVSDQ
+282 MHLVSDQ
-289 VRVNPEEDDEDYDDD
+289 VRINSDEEEDYDDD

-314 VLKSALEKLPFML
+314 ILKSALEKLPFML
-327 YDNVSDVEKKF
+327 YDEANDVEKKF

-389 TKDGNAPTFW
+389 TKDGGAPTFW
-399 KEYALSDLEY
+399 KEYALPDLEY

-433 KLGENF
+433 KLGENY
-439 VPSFANIEGK
+439 VPSFVNIEGK
-449 KKSDVSNADLIA
+449 KKSEVSNADLIA
-461 VRKEISD
+461 VRKEIAD

-477 REIPSMKKNFID
+477 REIPAMKKDFIEL
-489 QKREEIV
+489 KKEEISRL
-496 KENKEAEDEMFK
+496 NKIAEDEMFK
-508 KSQDIASLK
+508 KGQDIDSLK
-517 REIKAMKHKSLK
+517 REIKTMKKQSLK
-529 NEEHPSLVIE
+529 NTEHPSLIIE
-539 QIKENEKQIK
+539 QIKENNKQIK
-549 ILKNQIRRLKIDH
+549 ILNNQIRRLKIDH

-605 IGLRNFTKIF
+605 IGVRNFTKIF

-643 AVGLALALVLNAG
+643 AAGLALALVLNAG
-656 DLKGRYLYRTL
+656 DLKGRYFYRTL

-691 GIINLATGFTVP
+691 GIINLATGFTIP

-754 KAQQFWRITL
+754 KPQQFWRITL

>member
-9 APGNKPKDNPLGKI
+9 APGNKQKDNPLGKI
-23 VATLIV
+23 IATLIV
-29 AVITLFLCVS
+29 AGITLFLCVS

-47 LIPTLVVLAGG
+47 LIPTLVILAGG

-65 MKSLYIYRYLYPA
+65 MKGLYIYRYLYPA
-78 IIIIGVFTV
+78 MIIIGVFTI

-108 KESAKE
+108 KENARE

-122 VYKNDDPLYAEFFIP
+122 VYENDDPLYAEFFIP
-137 KQYVTDLNEKWKVEY
+137 EQYVTALNEKWKGEY
-152 DKYQKQLDNAKN
+152 DKYQKQLENAKN

-178 ETSIVNESLE
+178 ETSVVNDSFQSM
-188 NLKLSEVVAFF
+188 KLSEVVALFF
-199 FDTEEI
+199 ETEEI
-205 EVGADN
+205 EVGADY
-211 LPLAGD
+211 LPLNNEVIDDTYIAAVDAGN
-217 LPLVE
+217 
-222 AVAAEEDVSNDEVAD
+222 DVG
-237 NEEIAESEEVVYPN
+237 YPK

-259 EGLDEG
+259 EGHDEG
-265 FRLEPIAFD
+265 FRLEPVAFD
-274 KLSELTKD
+274 KLTELTKG
-282 MYLVSDQ
+282 MHLVSDQ
-289 VRVNPEEDDEDYDDD
+289 VRINPDEEEDYDDD

-314 VLKSALEKLPFML
+314 ILKSALEKLPFML
-327 YDNVSDVEKKF
+327 YNDANDVEKKF

-389 TKDGNAPTFW
+389 TKDGGAPTFW
-399 KEYALSDLEY
+399 KEYALPDLEY

-433 KLGENF
+433 KLDENY
-439 VPSFANIEGK
+439 VPSFVNIEGK
-449 KKSDVSNADLIA
+449 KKSEVSNADLIA
-461 VRKEISD
+461 VRKEIAD

-477 REIPSMKKNFID
+477 REIPAMKKDFIEL
-489 QKREEIV
+489 KKEEISRL
-496 KENKEAEDEMFK
+496 NRIAEDEMSEK
-508 KSQDIASLK
+508 AKNIDSLK
-517 REIKAMKHKSLK
+517 QEIKKLKKQSLIT
-529 NEEHPSLVIE
+529 EHPSLIIE
-539 QIKENEKQIK
+539 QIKENNKQIK
-549 ILKNQIRRLKIDH
+549 ILNNQIRRLKIDH

-605 IGLRNFTKIF
+605 IGVRNFTKIF

-643 AVGLALALVLNAG
+643 AAGLALALVLNAG
-656 DLKGRYLYRTL
+656 DLKGRYFYRTL

-691 GIINLATGFTVP
+691 GIINLATGFTIP

-754 KAQQFWRITL
+754 KPQQFWRITL